1 MNKKILGIGIII
13 VVIIIIIL
21 IVMLFLTKRNEGD
34 KQEIENSTVAESNV
48 NKTNNSQTVED
59 IINRNYNYMKNKDF
73 QSASKLF
80 DEDEFFSILRQNTRE
95 RNIETILKMAY
106 EDYEEFYEYSIRNVR
121 QIEGIDDFKNNTNID
136 ITDKEYQEMFSNYI
150 LYVVQIDMENQDV
163 INDESTIDVYIFTKD
178 NKMVS
183 TIRVMN
189 AYATGGM
196 IGQAKDAKEDTDK
209 SKIKEG
215 LLLAVLS
222 IRQDIMGNPTLQF
235 KEYCNKEVLQNY
247 IDKETINEFNWE
259 NDIGKGTITNEE
271 GKTYLFTINLDYE
284 VDVSDAID

>member
-21 IVMLFLTKRNEGD
+21 IVMLFLTKRKEGD
-34 KQEIENSTVAESNV
+34 KQEIENSAVAESNV

-136 ITDKEYQEMFSNYI
+136 ITDEEYQEMFSNYI

-189 AYATGGM
+189 AYATGGV

-215 LLLAVLS
+215 LLLAISS
-222 IRQDIMGNPTLQF
+222 IRQDIMDNPTLQL
-235 KEYCNKEVLQNY
+235 KEYCNREVLQNY
-247 IDKETINEFNWE
+247 IDRATINEFNWE

-271 GKTYLFTINLDYE
+271 GKTYNFTIDSNYQ
-284 VDVSDAID
+284 VDVSDVID